1 MKPCFRGHTTGR
13 NRWGCIGC
21 RREAQRT
28 RLRKNAASRETL
40 GRWLNWL
47 RDALDLDPIPH
58 VGKQRRTTP

>member
-28 RLRKNAASRETL
+28 RLRKRTEAHGDLTT
-40 GRWLNWL
+40 WVNWL
-47 RDALDLDPIPH
+47 RDALDLDPIPYTTRER
-58 VGKQRRTTP
+58 QRG